1 MTPQQLHQHKL
12 DRARKQGDIAALAIL
27 EGDRTYTPDPET
39 PMLSIRLCGVS
50 APHRQ
55 PFVRLGTAA

>member
-1 MTPQQLHQHKL
+1 VTRTERLLVKARRMTPPDLL
-12 DRARKQGDIAALAIL
+12 SIATL
-27 EGDRTYTPDPET
+27 EGGRTWTPDPET
-39 PMLSIRLCGVS
+39 PMLTARLCGVS

>member
-1 MTPQQLHQHKL
+1 MTRTERLLIKARAMTPP
-12 DRARKQGDIAALAIL
+12 DRLAIAVL
-27 EGDRTYTPDPET
+27 EGGREYTPDPTT

-55 PFVRLGTAA
+55 PFVRLTSAA